1 MSSVSSFWN
10 LVWSSQLQ
18 NGLFVGLFDFFIV
31 WWGGDRTILV
41 SCQLQ
46 SSWLKVISLF
56 QEYQSKGLNRI
67 VVDQACLQ
75 GAASPEELVKR
86 LGGSRVITKILIAN
100 NGIAAVSWISL
111 EFLWKA
117 KFCLFR
123 WNASEISSDGATRT
137 SDQRE
142 SWGWDFAF
150 AFLWYFFAK
159 IRISTQSWVCVTR

>member
-1 MSSVSSFWN
+1 MQYIGYIIVIQFLKCPLSRDFEIWFEVHSCKMACLSVCLTFSLSDG
-10 LVWSSQLQ
+10 V
-18 NGLFVGLFDFFIV
+18 VIAP
-31 WWGGDRTILV
+31 

-56 QEYQSKGLNRI
+56 QEYQTKGHNRI

-111 EFLWKA
+111 EFL
-117 KFCLFR
+117 
-123 WNASEISSDGATRT
+123 
-137 SDQRE
+137 
-142 SWGWDFAF
+142 
-150 AFLWYFFAK
+150 
-159 IRISTQSWVCVTR
+159 